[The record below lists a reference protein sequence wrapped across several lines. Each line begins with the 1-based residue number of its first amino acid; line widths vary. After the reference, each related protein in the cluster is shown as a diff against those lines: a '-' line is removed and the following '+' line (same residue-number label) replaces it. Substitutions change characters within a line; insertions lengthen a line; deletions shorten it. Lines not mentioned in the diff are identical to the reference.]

1 MKLVFLFSFFLSLLN
16 ASSFRVENSLITY
29 FGVHYLHKWEGSTS
43 DVKGVVSY
51 DKNIDQYEC
60 SISVPLST
68 FSSGNDNRDSNM
80 LVYCRAFDFPNINFQ
95 STSIKVNEST
105 LEIEGKIE
113 FAGEEKEIKTN
124 AKLNSLDNNLFAIE
138 GELDILLSEFKV
150 ERPSL
155 LFVEIEDLVKIKY
168 SIQGLSL
175 IHI

>member
-124 AKLNSLDNNLFAIE
+124 AKLNSLDNNLFTIE
-138 GELDILLSEFKV
+138 GELNILLSEFKV

-168 SIQGLSL
+168 SIQGVKNE
-175 IHI
+175 

>member
-1 MKLVFLFSFFLSLLN
+1 MKLVFLFSFFLSLSN

-113 FAGEEKEIKTN
+113 FAGEEKEVKTN

-168 SIQGLSL
+168 SIQGVKNE
-175 IHI
+175 

>member
-1 MKLVFLFSFFLSLLN
+1 MKLVILFSFFLSLLN

-51 DKNIDQYEC
+51 DKNVDQYEC

-80 LVYCRAFDFPNINFQ
+80 LVYCKAFDFPNINFQ
-95 STSIKVNEST
+95 STSIKVQENT
-105 LEIEGKIE
+105 LEIEGRIE
-113 FAGEEKEIKTN
+113 FAGKEKEIKTS
-124 AKLNSLDNNLFAIE
+124 AKLNGLDNNLFAIE
-138 GELDILLSEFKV
+138 GELDILLSEFEV

-168 SIQGLSL
+168 SIKGVQNE
-175 IHI
+175 

>member
-80 LVYCRAFDFPNINFQ
+80 LVYCRAVDFPNINFQ

-124 AKLNSLDNNLFAIE
+124 AKLNRLDNNLFAIV

-168 SIQGLSL
+168 SIQGVKNE
-175 IHI
+175 

>member
-60 SISVPLST
+60 FISVPLST

-113 FAGEEKEIKTN
+113 FAGEEKEIKTI

-155 LFVEIEDLVKIKY
+155 LFVEIADLVKIKY
-168 SIQGLSL
+168 SIQGVKNE
-175 IHI
+175 

>member
-51 DKNIDQYEC
+51 DKNVDQYEC

-124 AKLNSLDNNLFAIE
+124 AKLNRLDNNLFAIV

-168 SIQGLSL
+168 SIQGVKNE
-175 IHI
+175 

>member
-80 LVYCRAFDFPNINFQ
+80 LVYCRAFEFPNINFQ

-168 SIQGLSL
+168 SIQGVKNE
-175 IHI
+175 

>member
-1 MKLVFLFSFFLSLLN
+1 M
-16 ASSFRVENSLITY
+16 ITY

-43 DVKGVVSY
+43 DVNGVVSY
-51 DKNIDQYEC
+51 NKASEQYEC

-105 LEIEGKIE
+105 LEIEGIIE

-168 SIQGLSL
+168 SIQGVKNE
-175 IHI
+175 

>member
-113 FAGEEKEIKTN
+113 FAGEEKEVKTN

-168 SIQGLSL
+168 SIQGVKNE
-175 IHI
+175 

>member
-80 LVYCRAFDFPNINFQ
+80 LVYCKAFDFPNINFQ

-124 AKLNSLDNNLFAIE
+124 AKLNSLDNNLFAVE

-168 SIQGLSL
+168 SIQGVKNE
-175 IHI
+175 

>member
-51 DKNIDQYEC
+51 DKNVDQYEC

-168 SIQGLSL
+168 SIQGVKNE
-175 IHI
+175 

>member
-80 LVYCRAFDFPNINFQ
+80 LVYCRALDFPNINFQ

-168 SIQGLSL
+168 SIQGVKNE
-175 IHI
+175 

>member
-80 LVYCRAFDFPNINFQ
+80 LVYCRAFEFPNINFQ

-124 AKLNSLDNNLFAIE
+124 AKLNSLDNNLFTIE
-138 GELDILLSEFKV
+138 GELNILLSEFKV

-168 SIQGLSL
+168 LIQGVKSE
-175 IHI
+175 

>member
-1 MKLVFLFSFFLSLLN
+1 MKLVFLFFFFLSLLN
-16 ASSFRVENSLITY
+16 ASSFRIEKSLITY

-60 SISVPLST
+60 SILIPLNT

-95 STSIKVNEST
+95 STSIKVKGSA

-168 SIQGLSL
+168 SIQGVKNE
-175 IHI
+175 

>member
-51 DKNIDQYEC
+51 DKNVDQYEC
-60 SISVPLST
+60 YISVPLST

-168 SIQGLSL
+168 SIQGVKNE
-175 IHI
+175 

>member
-29 FGVHYLHKWEGSTS
+29 FGIHYLHKWEGSTS

-168 SIQGLSL
+168 SIKGVQNE
-175 IHI
+175 

>member
-16 ASSFRVENSLITY
+16 ASSFRIENSLITY

-43 DVKGVVSY
+43 DVNGVVSY
-51 DKNIDQYEC
+51 NKASEQYEC

-113 FAGEEKEIKTN
+113 FAGEEREIKTN

-168 SIQGLSL
+168 SIQGVKNE
-175 IHI
+175 

>member
-1 MKLVFLFSFFLSLLN
+1 MKLVFLFSFFLSLSN

-60 SISVPLST
+60 SISVPLNT

-80 LVYCRAFDFPNINFQ
+80 LVYCKAFDFPNINFQ

-113 FAGEEKEIKTN
+113 FAGEEKEVKTN

-168 SIQGLSL
+168 SIQGVKNE
-175 IHI
+175 

>member
-124 AKLNSLDNNLFAIE
+124 AKLNSLDSNLFTIE

-155 LFVEIEDLVKIKY
+155 LFVEIEDLVKLKY
-168 SIQGLSL
+168 SIQGVKNE
-175 IHI
+175 

>member
-80 LVYCRAFDFPNINFQ
+80 LVYCKAFDFPNINFQ
-95 STSIKVNEST
+95 STSIKVKEST

-168 SIQGLSL
+168 SIKGVQDE
-175 IHI
+175 

>member
-60 SISVPLST
+60 SISVPLNT

-168 SIQGLSL
+168 SIQGVKNE
-175 IHI
+175 

>member
-80 LVYCRAFDFPNINFQ
+80 LVYCKAFDFPNINFQ

-124 AKLNSLDNNLFAIE
+124 AKLNSLDNNLFTIE

-168 SIQGLSL
+168 SIQGVKNE
-175 IHI
+175 

>member
-16 ASSFRVENSLITY
+16 ASSFKVENSLITY

-51 DKNIDQYEC
+51 DKNVDQYEC

-80 LVYCRAFDFPNINFQ
+80 LDYCRAFDFPNINFQ
-95 STSIKVNEST
+95 STSIKVKEST

-168 SIQGLSL
+168 SIQGVKNE
-175 IHI
+175 

>member
-1 MKLVFLFSFFLSLLN
+1 MKLVFLFFFFLSLLN

-80 LVYCRAFDFPNINFQ
+80 LVYCKAFDFPNINFQ

-168 SIQGLSL
+168 SIQGVKNE
-175 IHI
+175 

>member
-1 MKLVFLFSFFLSLLN
+1 MKLVFLFPFFLSLLN

-80 LVYCRAFDFPNINFQ
+80 LVYCKAFDFPNINFQ
-95 STSIKVNEST
+95 STSIRVNEST

-124 AKLNSLDNNLFAIE
+124 AKLNSLDNNLFTIE

-168 SIQGLSL
+168 SIQGVKNE
-175 IHI
+175 

>member
-1 MKLVFLFSFFLSLLN
+1 MKLVFLCSFFLSLLS

-124 AKLNSLDNNLFAIE
+124 AKLNNIDNNLFTIE

-168 SIQGLSL
+168 SIQGVKNE
-175 IHI
+175 

>member
-1 MKLVFLFSFFLSLLN
+1 MKLVILFSFFLSLLN
-16 ASSFRVENSLITY
+16 ASSFRIENSLITY

-105 LEIEGKIE
+105 LEIEGIIE

-124 AKLNSLDNNLFAIE
+124 AKLNRLDNNLFAIE

-168 SIQGLSL
+168 SIQGVKNE
-175 IHI
+175 

>member
-16 ASSFRVENSLITY
+16 ASSFRVEKSLITY

-138 GELDILLSEFKV
+138 GELDILLSEFEV

-168 SIQGLSL
+168 SIQGVKNE
-175 IHI
+175 

>member
-1 MKLVFLFSFFLSLLN
+1 MKLVFLFSFFLSLSN

-43 DVKGVVSY
+43 DVNGVVSY
-51 DKNIDQYEC
+51 NKASEQYEC

-124 AKLNSLDNNLFAIE
+124 AKLNSLDNNFFAVE
-138 GELDILLSEFKV
+138 GEIDILLSEFKV

-168 SIQGLSL
+168 SIQGVKNE
-175 IHI
+175 